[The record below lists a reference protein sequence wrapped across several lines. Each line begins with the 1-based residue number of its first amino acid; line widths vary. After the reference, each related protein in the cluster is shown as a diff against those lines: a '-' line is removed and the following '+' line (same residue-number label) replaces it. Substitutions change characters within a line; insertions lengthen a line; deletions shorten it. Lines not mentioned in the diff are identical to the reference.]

1 MSKLNF
7 DEYAEQCAY
16 VEWFA
21 YQYPELKE
29 LLTLGSIG
37 VDVGLKKMLRLK
49 KMGYE
54 NYFPDLV
61 LFYPAVVYNVQK
73 CALFIEMKSK
83 TGKLNDGQRQKIILL
98 SHLGYYAA
106 KANCAEEAINITRE
120 YLHDYKS
127 TNRLFD

>member
-1 MSKLNF
+1 MQHAEFL
-7 DEYAEQCAY
+7 EQCAF

-21 YQYPELKE
+21 LQYPELKQ

-37 VDVGLKKMLRLK
+37 VDVGLKKMQRLK

-61 LFYPAVVYNVQK
+61 LFYPAKVYNIQK
-73 CALFIEMKSK
+73 FGLLIEMKSK
-83 TGKLNDGQRQKIILL
+83 TGRLNDGQKEKIILL
-98 SHLGYYAA
+98 SHIGYVAA
-106 KANCAEEAINITRE
+106 KANGLEEAIKITRD